1 LKGNLVTNCNWE
13 NFWLNEG
20 FTKFLERKIDGIM
33 KKSEQ
38 FRQFECIDGWRILK
52 QEVSSFS

>member
-1 LKGNLVTNCNWE
+1 MTNCNWE

-38 FRQFECIDGWRILK
+38 FRQFECIDGWRILQK
-52 QEVSSFS
+52 EVLEFV

>member
-1 LKGNLVTNCNWE
+1 VTNCNWQ

-20 FTKFLERKIDGIM
+20 FTKFLERKIDAVLKG
-33 KKSEQ
+33 SEQ

-52 QEVSSFS
+52 KEVKKTFPI